1 MKELSHQVQRV
12 IDKINSG
19 FPIKNR
25 GKQKTVEL
33 KKTKTK
39 PETLSIKNS
48 ISSKSVL

>member
-1 MKELSHQVQRV
+1 MKELTHQVQRV
-12 IDKINSG
+12 LDKINSE

-33 KKTKTK
+33 KKKKKT
-39 PETLSIKNS
+39 ETLSIKNS